1 MLMPWL
7 AALALPG
14 ATFIDRDAVIVDRV
28 PLQIER
34 YHSGLAP
41 EQALAAW
48 AGPASAGVPNPPVG
62 EWRIA
67 SRTSGAIRETLQARA
82 DGRGGS
88 ELILARLDLR
98 SPLAAPAQLP
108 LSLPAGASVLRTIHF
123 QDTGAQAS
131 QYLVS
136 IPGGRAR
143 ALAQLC
149 ARALDSGWRMLG
161 VSDCAGGRGPLARW
175 FMRGEETLGIEV
187 RGRGRHARVVL
198 GHVAP
203 RP

>member
-1 MLMPWL
+1 MLRLWI

-34 YHSGLAP
+34 YHSSLAP
-41 EQALAAW
+41 EKALAAW
-48 AGPASAGVPNPPVG
+48 AASAPGAVSNPSAGV
-62 EWRIA
+62 WRIA

-108 LSLPAGASVLRTIHF
+108 LSLPAGGSVLRAIHF
-123 QDTGAQAS
+123 RETGAKAS

-149 ARALDSGWRMLG
+149 VRALDSGWRVLG
-161 VSDCAGGRGPLARW
+161 ASDCAGSRGPLARW

-187 RGRGRHARVVL
+187 RGGGRNTRVVM